1 MKLIDK
7 DALVAEM
14 QRLSNEW
21 RLLSSAEAKYRREV
35 YTELLSFINTLEV
48 KEPASEDLSDLI
60 DKLSKRYPE
69 VSFAKLSRIV
79 VAATKWQKSQ
89 DQQTIELAEEHA
101 MLAGMTQERERMVK
115 DAIEGWVAR
124 DECGDIAIFS
134 DKPHRDLG
142 LGMWISA
149 RHAFLFPRKDEYPDV
164 TWNSEPQKVKVI
176 IIKE

>member
-1 MKLIDK
+1 MAHLIDK
-7 DALVAEM
+7 DALVKEM

-21 RLLSSAEAKYRREV
+21 RLLSSTEAKYRREV

-48 KEPASEDLSDLI
+48 KEPASEDLEQAAESAV
-60 DKLSKRYPE
+60 LSVFTGYADTNTPFRAEKIAM
-69 VSFAKLSRIV
+69 VSKIFKAGIE
-79 VAATKWQKSQ
+79 WQKEQ
-89 DQQTIELAEEHA
+89 
-101 MLAGMTQERERMVK
+101 MMK

-134 DKPHRDLG
+134 DKPYRDLG
-142 LGMWISA
+142 LGMWTPA